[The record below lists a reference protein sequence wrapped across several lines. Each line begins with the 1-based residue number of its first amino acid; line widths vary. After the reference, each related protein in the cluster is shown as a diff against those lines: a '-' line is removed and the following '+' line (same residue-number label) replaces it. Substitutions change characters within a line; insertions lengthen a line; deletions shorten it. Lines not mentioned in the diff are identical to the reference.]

1 MVAAEA
7 KEKCLVFVSTQCVD
21 SGEIG
26 SGPFSALFD
35 SQDQAIACFSEQ
47 VAASGR
53 FIESE
58 IAKLTDPANTLVFES
73 PYTMQAAL
81 FAVPSHAGD
90 SAEDAI
96 EWISNE
102 LQKGEDLSEYVVRFD
117 GVSFGLHGE
126 KVVSLEDFLTQ
137 WP

>member
-1 MVAAEA
+1 MSAATA
-7 KEKCLVFVSTQCVD
+7 DKYLVFVSTQCID

-35 SQDQAIACFSEQ
+35 SQDQGVACFAEQ
-47 VAASGR
+47 VAASR
-53 FIESE
+53 SSIERE
-58 IAKLTDPANTLVFES
+58 ITKIADPANGLVFES

-81 FAVPSHAGD
+81 FAIPSGAAD

-96 EWISNE
+96 AWISE
-102 LQKGEDLSEYVVRFD
+102 QLADDEDISDKVLQFEGT
-117 GVSFGLHGE
+117 SFGPHGE
-126 KVVSLEDFLTQ
+126 KVVLLEDFLTQ